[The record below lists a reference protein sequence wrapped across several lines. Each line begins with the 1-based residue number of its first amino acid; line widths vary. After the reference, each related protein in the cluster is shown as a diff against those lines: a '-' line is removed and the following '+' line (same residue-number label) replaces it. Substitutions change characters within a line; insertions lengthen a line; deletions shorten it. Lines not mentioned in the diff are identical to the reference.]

1 MAVINSRPK
10 DYTMARLLRQVITG
24 RLPASRLRVKTH
36 DGRYIQVAKVVDLGN
51 SVYDIIPI
59 TQ

>member
-24 RLPASRLRVKTH
+24 QLPASRLRVKTR
-36 DGRYIQVAKVVDLGN
+36 DGRYVQVAKVVDLGN
-51 SVYDIIPI
+51 GVYDIIPVA
-59 TQ
+59 Q

>member
-24 RLPASRLRVKTH
+24 RLPASSLRVKTH
-36 DGRYIQVAKVVDLGN
+36 DGRYVQVAKVVDLGN
-51 SVYDIIPI
+51 GVYDIIPV

>member
-10 DYTMARLLRQVITG
+10 DYTMARLLRQVIAG
-24 RLPASRLRVKTH
+24 RLPVSSLRVKTH

-51 SVYDIIPI
+51 GVYDIIPV

>member
-1 MAVINSRPK
+1 MNRDTSDLPLFV
-10 DYTMARLLRQVITG
+10 RLLRQVITG

-51 SVYDIIPI
+51 GVYDIIPVA
-59 TQ
+59 Q